1 MPFGLLQFLESF
13 VVDVSDESLAA
24 RLQLCIVSLEAY
36 LLSIVAAVESVI
48 NAVDIKVLR
57 VKDCAA
63 EEHLPLVQLKL
74 RSQFLG
80 ELANFVLESLPLLV
94 RLESVHE
101 VELLPV
107 VLESLRVN
115 VEVLK
120 RLVDCVE
127 CLFRL
132 LLVRQLQAALEIRP

>member
-1 MPFGLLQFLESF
+1 MPFGLLQFIESF

-132 LLVRQLQAALEIRP
+132 LLVRQLQAALEIRT

>member
-132 LLVRQLQAALEIRP
+132 LLVRQLQAALEIRT